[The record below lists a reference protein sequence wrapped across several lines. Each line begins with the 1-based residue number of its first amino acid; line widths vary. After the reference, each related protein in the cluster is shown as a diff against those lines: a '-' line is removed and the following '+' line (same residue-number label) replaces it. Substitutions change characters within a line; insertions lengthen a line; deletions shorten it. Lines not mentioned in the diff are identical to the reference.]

1 MANGKVC
8 TGFSL
13 PVVAKYTASGT
24 TVTYSDGMDL
34 ARGVD
39 VSISP
44 ESSDDNIFFANNVAA
59 ESAPGTFT
67 GGEVTL
73 TVDGLKTAAE
83 RLILGL
89 PEATGDWID
98 FGDDQVIPYVGIGFV
113 VRYMEDGVTSYT
125 GIVLRKCRFQMP
137 ETSAATQEE
146 EIDWQTQEL
155 TANIFRDDTAKHNW
169 RSITTDQTTEA
180 AAYALVKTKLG
191 ITSAATT

>member
-8 TGFSL
+8 TGFSM
-13 PVVAKYTASGT
+13 PFVALYSNSGT
-24 TVTYSDGMDL
+24 TVTYSSGMDL
-34 ARGVD
+34 ARGVE
-39 VSISP
+39 VSLSP
-44 ESSDDNIFFANNVAA
+44 ESSDDNIFYANNVAA

-83 RLILGL
+83 KLILGL
-89 PEATGDWID
+89 PDASGDWID

-125 GIVLRKCRFQMP
+125 GVVLRKCRFQLP
-137 ETSAATQEE
+137 EISAATQED

-155 TANIFRDDTAKHNW
+155 TANIFRDDTAKHDW

-180 AAYALVKTKLG
+180 AAYTLVKAKLG
-191 ITSAATT
+191 VAAATT

>member
-8 TGFSL
+8 TGFSM
-13 PVVAKYTASGT
+13 PFVALYSNSGT
-24 TVTYSDGMDL
+24 TVTYSSGMDL
-34 ARGVD
+34 ARGVE
-39 VSISP
+39 VSLSP
-44 ESSDDNIFFANNVAA
+44 ESSDDNIFYANNAAA

-83 RLILGL
+83 KLILGL
-89 PEATGDWID
+89 PDATGDWID

-113 VRYMEDGVTSYT
+113 VRYQEDGVTSYT

-137 ETSAATQEE
+137 ETSAATQED

-155 TANIFRDDTAKHNW
+155 TANIFRDDTAKHDW
-169 RSITTDQTTEA
+169 KSITTDQTTEE
-180 AAYALVKTKLG
+180 AAYALVKAKLG
-191 ITSAATT
+191 VAAATTT